1 MTISRRTLIAALGA
15 VPAATLLPRGA
26 FAQAY
31 PDRPIRVVVPFA
43 PGGNADLVG
52 RLVGDVLQRELN
64 ATVIVE
70 NRAGAGGGTGA
81 TAVARSEPDGY
92 TLLIGSNGPLT
103 VNPFVIANLGYDPL
117 KDFAAVALTSYVPHV
132 LILSNNTPAKNLT
145 ELVALSK
152 KAPLNIGTSGTGS
165 AGHMTLER
173 FKAATGA
180 NLTHVPY
187 KSGGTLV
194 PDVLS
199 GTINGAMTELSIAL
213 PLHKDKKAFIPAIAS
228 RARNKLAPDVPT
240 FDESG
245 VKGFFA
251 ESYVG
256 VLAPAKTPPDIIAKV
271 QKAIEKGFGAGT
283 TTAERIAA
291 TGGEIATAEQF
302 TSAGFGAFIKADF
315 DNMKEAARLAGIKP
329 E

>member
-15 VPAATLLPRGA
+15 APAVTLLPRSA
-26 FAQAY
+26 FADY
-31 PDRPIRVVVPFA
+31 PDRTIRVIVPFA

-52 RLVGDVLQRELN
+52 RLVGDVLQKELN
-64 ATVIVE
+64 QTVVVE

-81 TAVARSEPDGY
+81 AFVARADADGY

-103 VNPFVIANLGYDPL
+103 VNPFVIAQLGYDPL
-117 KDFAAVALTSYVPHV
+117 KDFTAIALTSYVPHV
-132 LILSNNTPAKNLT
+132 LLLSNKVQAKNLN
-145 ELVALSK
+145 ELIALSK

-165 AGHMTLER
+165 AGHMTMER

-187 KSGGTLV
+187 KSGGALV

-199 GTINGAMTELSIAL
+199 GAVDGAMTEFSIAR
-213 PLHKDKKAFIPAIAS
+213 PLHAEKKAFIPAVAS
-228 RARNKLAPDVPT
+228 RTRNKLAPDVPT

-245 VKGFFA
+245 VKGFYA

-256 VLAPAKTPPDIIAKV
+256 VLAPAKTPPDVIAKL
-271 QKAIEKGFGAGT
+271 QKAIEKGFSAGT
-283 TTAERIAA
+283 TTADRINA
-291 TGGEIATAEQF
+291 TGGEIATPQQM
-302 TSAGFGAFIKADF
+302 TSAGFGAFIRTDF

>member
-1 MTISRRTLIAALGA
+1 MPTSSA
-15 VPAATLLPRGA
+15 VLSAT
-26 FAQAY
+26 FC
-31 PDRPIRVVVPFA
+31 
-43 PGGNADLVG
+43 NANS
-52 RLVGDVLQRELN
+52 N

-81 TAVARSEPDGY
+81 TAVARSEADGY

-228 RARNKLAPDVPT
+228 RARNKLAPRRSDLRRKRREGLLRGELCRRAGPGQ
-240 FDESG
+240 DAAGYHREG
-245 VKGFFA
+245 A
-251 ESYVG
+251 EG
-256 VLAPAKTPPDIIAKV
+256 D
-271 QKAIEKGFGAGT
+271 
-283 TTAERIAA
+283 
-291 TGGEIATAEQF
+291 
-302 TSAGFGAFIKADF
+302 
-315 DNMKEAARLAGIKP
+315 
-329 E
+329 

>member
-15 VPAATLLPRGA
+15 APAAALLPRGA

-43 PGGNADLVG
+43 AGGNADLVG

-64 ATVIVE
+64 ATAIVE

-81 TAVARSEPDGY
+81 AFVARAEPDGY

-103 VNPFVIANLGYDPL
+103 VNPFVLANLGYDPL
-117 KDFAAVALTSYVPHV
+117 KDFTAVALTSYVPHV
-132 LILSNNTPAKNLT
+132 LILSTKVNAKNLN

-152 KAPLNIGTSGTGS
+152 KGALNIGTSGIGS

-199 GTINGAMTELSIAL
+199 GTIDGAMTELSIAL

-228 RARNKLAPDVPT
+228 RARNKLAPDIPT

-245 VKGFFA
+245 VKGFYA

-256 VLAPAKTPPDIIAKV
+256 VLAPVKTPADVIAKL
-271 QKAIEKGFGAGT
+271 QKAIEKGFGQPGN
-283 TTAERIAA
+283 TADRIAA
-291 TGGEIATAEQF
+291 TGGEVATPQQL
-302 TSAGFGAFIKADF
+302 TSAGFAAFIKTDY
-315 DNMKEAARLAGIKP
+315 DNMKEAARLAEIKP
-329 E
+329 Q

>member
-15 VPAATLLPRGA
+15 TPAAALLPRGA

-43 PGGNADLVG
+43 AGGNADLVG

-64 ATVIVE
+64 ATAIVE

-81 TAVARSEPDGY
+81 AFVARAEPDGY

-117 KDFAAVALTSYVPHV
+117 KDFTAVALTSYVPHV
-132 LILSNNTPAKNLT
+132 LILSTKVNAKNLN

-152 KAPLNIGTSGTGS
+152 KNALNIGTSGIGS

-199 GTINGAMTELSIAL
+199 GTIDGAMTELSIAL

-228 RARNKLAPDVPT
+228 RGRNKLAPDIPT

-245 VKGFFA
+245 VKGFYA

-256 VLAPAKTPPDIIAKV
+256 VLAPVKTPPDVIAKL
-271 QKAIEKGFGAGT
+271 QKAIEKGFGQPGT
-283 TTAERIAA
+283 TADRIAS
-291 TGGEIATAEQF
+291 TGGEVATPQQL
-302 TSAGFGAFIKADF
+302 TSAGFAAFIKTDY

-329 E
+329 Q

>member
-26 FAQAY
+26 FAQQY

-52 RLVGDVLQRELN
+52 RLVGDVLTRELN

-70 NRAGAGGGTGA
+70 NRAGAGGGIGA
-81 TAVARSEPDGY
+81 SFVARAEPDGY

-103 VNPFVIANLGYDPL
+103 VNPFVVAQLGYDPL
-117 KDFAAVALTSYVPHV
+117 KDFTAVALTSYVPHV
-132 LILSNNTPAKNLT
+132 LILSNQTGAKT
-145 ELVALSK
+145 IAEAVALSK
-152 KAPLNIGTSGTGS
+152 KTPLTIGTSGMGS

-180 NLTHVPY
+180 NITHVPY
-187 KSGGTLV
+187 KSGGALM
-194 PDVLS
+194 PDVIS
-199 GTINGAMTELSIAL
+199 GAINGAMTEFSIAR
-213 PLHKDKKAFIPAIAS
+213 PLHQDKKALIPAVAS
-228 RARNKLAPDVPT
+228 RSRNKLAPEVPT

-256 VLAPAKTPPDIIAKV
+256 VVAPAKTPPDIVARL
-271 QKAIEKGFGAGT
+271 QKAIEKGFGTPGA
-283 TTAERIAA
+283 TADRIAG
-291 TGGEIATAEQF
+291 TGGEIATPQLL
-302 TSAGFGAFIKADF
+302 TSAGFADF
-315 DNMKEAARLAGIKP
+315 IRNDYNNMKEAARLAGIKP
-329 E
+329 Q

>member
-1 MTISRRTLIAALGA
+1 MSISRRTLIALLGA
-15 VPAATLLPRGA
+15 APAATLLSRTA
-26 FAQAY
+26 FADY
-31 PDRPIRVVVPFA
+31 PERTIRVIVPFA

-52 RLVGDVLQRELN
+52 RLVGDVLQKELN
-64 ATVIVE
+64 QTVVVE

-81 TAVARSEPDGY
+81 AFVARADADGY

-103 VNPFVIANLGYDPL
+103 VNPFVIAQLGYDPL
-117 KDFAAVALTSYVPHV
+117 KDFTAIALTSYVPHV
-132 LILSNNTPAKNLT
+132 LLLSNKVQAKNLT

-152 KAPLNIGTSGTGS
+152 KGPLNIGTSGVGS

-187 KSGGTLV
+187 KSGGALV
-194 PDVLS
+194 PDVLG
-199 GTINGAMTELSIAL
+199 GTVDGAMTEFSIAR
-213 PLHKDKKAFIPAIAS
+213 PLHADKKAFIPAVAS
-228 RARNKLAPDVPT
+228 RSRNKLAPDVPT

-256 VLAPAKTPPDIIAKV
+256 VLAPAKTPPDVIAKL

-283 TTAERIAA
+283 TTAERINA
-291 TGGEIATAEQF
+291 TGGEIATAQQM
-302 TSAGFGAFIKADF
+302 TSAGFGAFIRTDF

>member
-43 PGGNADLVG
+43 PGGNADLIG

-81 TAVARSEPDGY
+81 TAVARAEGDGY

-117 KDFAAVALTSYVPHV
+117 KDFAPIALTSYVPHV
-132 LILSNNTPAKNLT
+132 LILSNNTAAKNLN

-152 KAPLNIGTSGTGS
+152 KTPLTIGTSGTGS

-199 GTINGAMTELSIAL
+199 GTINGAMTEFSIARG
-213 PLHKDKKAFIPAIAS
+213 LHIDKKAFIPAVAS
-228 RARNKLAPDVPT
+228 RTRNKLTPDVPT

-256 VLAPAKTPPDIIAKV
+256 VLAPAKTPPDLVAKL
-271 QKAIEKGFGAGT
+271 QKAIEKGFSAGT
-283 TTAERIAA
+283 QTAERIAA
-291 TGGEIATAEQF
+291 TGGEIATPQQM
-302 TSAGFGAFIKADF
+302 TSAGFGAFIKTDF

>member
-15 VPAATLLPRGA
+15 APAAALLPRGA
-26 FAQAY
+26 FAQTY

-43 PGGNADLVG
+43 AGGNADLVG

-64 ATVIVE
+64 ATAIVE

-81 TAVARSEPDGY
+81 AFVARAEPDGY

-103 VNPFVIANLGYDPL
+103 VNPFVLANLGYDPL
-117 KDFAAVALTSYVPHV
+117 KDFTAVALTSYVPHV
-132 LILSNNTPAKNLT
+132 LILSTKVNAKNLN

-152 KAPLNIGTSGTGS
+152 KGALNIGTSGIGS

-199 GTINGAMTELSIAL
+199 GTIDGAMTELSIAL

-228 RARNKLAPDVPT
+228 RGRNKLAPDIPT

-245 VKGFFA
+245 VKGFYA

-256 VLAPAKTPPDIIAKV
+256 VLAPVKTPAEVIAKL
-271 QKAIEKGFGAGT
+271 QKAIEKGFGQPGN
-283 TTAERIAA
+283 TADRIAA
-291 TGGEIATAEQF
+291 TGGEVATPQQL
-302 TSAGFGAFIKADF
+302 TSAGFAAFIKTDY

-329 E
+329 Q

>member
-15 VPAATLLPRGA
+15 APAAALLPRGA
-26 FAQAY
+26 FAQTY

-43 PGGNADLVG
+43 AGGNADLVG

-64 ATVIVE
+64 ATAIVE

-81 TAVARSEPDGY
+81 AFVARAEPDGY

-103 VNPFVIANLGYDPL
+103 VNPFVLANLGYDPL
-117 KDFAAVALTSYVPHV
+117 KDFTAVALTSYVPHV
-132 LILSNNTPAKNLT
+132 LILSTKVNAKNLN

-152 KAPLNIGTSGTGS
+152 KGALNIGTSGIGS

-199 GTINGAMTELSIAL
+199 GTIDGAMTELSIAL

-228 RARNKLAPDVPT
+228 RARNKLAPDIPT

-245 VKGFFA
+245 VKGFYA

-256 VLAPAKTPPDIIAKV
+256 VLAPVKTPADVIAKL
-271 QKAIEKGFGAGT
+271 QKAIEKGFGQPGN
-283 TTAERIAA
+283 TADRIAA
-291 TGGEIATAEQF
+291 TGGEVATPQQL
-302 TSAGFGAFIKADF
+302 TSAGFAAFIKTDY

-329 E
+329 Q